1 MRHVEFR
8 RLLEDNI
15 ALRVEFDSERGR
27 IIHFVAQLE
36 CQFDD
41 DETWIAVVR
50 YDTAHGYAHRD
61 TMHPHQREEK
71 TRMTMQ
77 DYNEAFTMAV
87 NDIVGRRRE
96 YYRIYAT
103 WLKK

>member
-27 IIHFVAQLE
+27 IIRFVAQLE

-96 YYRIYAT
+96 YYRRYET